1 MKSLLSSI
9 MWFLLCLSGV
19 AVAGHAVLKEQT
31 QGAVTFITGGV
42 GKEEQSYLRGVRN
55 EYNLHLLFAMRGSG
69 AYVANVQ
76 VRIDDAAGTTVLDA
90 GTEGP
95 HMFLRLKPGSYVI
108 AAERGGH
115 QITHKVKVALGSGRG
130 RADLVFAFPGET
142 TDR

>member
-1 MKSLLSSI
+1 MKPLLSSI

-42 GKEEQSYLRGVRN
+42 GKEEQSYLRSVRS
-55 EYNLHLLFAMRGSG
+55 EYNLHLLFAVQGSG

-76 VRIDDAAGTTVLDA
+76 VRIDDAAGRTVLDA
-90 GTEGP
+90 GTDGP
-95 HMFLRLKPGSYVI
+95 HMFLRLKPGSYVV
-108 AAERGGH
+108 AAERGGRE
-115 QITHKVKVALGSGRG
+115 ITHKVALGSGRG
-130 RADLVFAFPGET
+130 GADLVFAFPGET